1 MNKMLFLDDAPDSKR
16 AIMAKLAEILG
27 LKILICNPPEQSAGW
42 VSQIDAQDGE
52 QIDAIFIDHCLT
64 AKGRGDVS
72 VFRYGASLCGLLR
85 EKFSGVP
92 IIGISAADERSI
104 AISERDEYVEFFD
117 MRDIIGCAGVIKSII
132 DGFRLLR
139 KVKRGGKAKA
149 PPLIEL
155 MKAPSDLAN
164 MVQMVMPIE
173 IGQMDLSR
181 RESVVYKWL
190 KNYFFKYAGL
200 VIDAE
205 TISARVGL
213 CPTAFNA
220 VLASKLKKFRYDGIF
235 ADIAVAHY
243 WKSEAF
249 AALSNIV
256 KDDGT
261 MPLAH
266 YVDRLKVRRDQF
278 ASCPICGGKYTEV
291 LAYDEMNLS
300 LECRHPAHRKCV
312 EEVNIAIPSMYD
324 PVYVLQG
331 GVAR

>member
-16 AIMAKLAEILG
+16 AIMAKLADILG
-27 LKILICNPPEQSAGW
+27 MKIHICNPPEQSAGW
-42 VSQIDAQDGE
+42 VSQIDAQGGE

-64 AKGRGDVS
+64 VNGRGNVG

-85 EKFSGVP
+85 EKFCGVP

-117 MRDIIGCAGVIKSII
+117 MRDIIKCAGVIKSII
-132 DGFRLLR
+132 DGFGLLR
-139 KVKRGGKAKA
+139 KVKRDGKAKGL
-149 PPLIEL
+149 PLTRL
-155 MKAPSDLAN
+155 MKVPSDLVD

-181 RESVVYKWL
+181 REPVVYKWF

-200 VIDAE
+200 VVDAE
-205 TISARVGL
+205 TISARIGL
-213 CPTAFNA
+213 CPTAFNT

-235 ADIAVAHY
+235 ADVAVTHY
-243 WKSEAF
+243 WKSEVF
-249 AALSNIV
+249 AALSDIV

-261 MPLAH
+261 MLLAR
-266 YVDRLKVRRDQF
+266 YVDRLKVKRDQF
-278 ASCPICGGKYTEV
+278 ASCPICGEKYTEV
-291 LAYDEMNLS
+291 LAYDELNLS
-300 LECRHPAHRKCV
+300 QECRHPAHRKCV
-312 EEVNIAIPSMYD
+312 EEVNVAIPNMYD
-324 PVYVLQG
+324 PVYVLRG